1 VKNIFV
7 EAIKSGNV
15 SPDEF
20 KYERLLEFTSTEWRE
35 VQAYLSQN
43 YYYPEHEGL
52 DLDFTNAI
60 TYSLQELFSSNP
72 GASIQ
77 WKIGL
82 AGTASKIPYPSWSG
96 SGFWSEKLS
105 DIEHEIN
112 FVSEELIPL
121 VRNESW
127 DEIIESLDLL
137 SDIGLSLV
145 IAHCQVRTFPQRD
158 YFRSFLQSAEL
169 NDSYPMSQF
178 VAHILS
184 RSKDR
189 ASVERGDVIL
199 EDFYESI
206 PATVSIDA
214 RMALVIWVEDFY
226 NIMPP
231 WWTDMLDWQMAASSW
246 RDAAETKNIFLSGD
260 NVEYELSAKL
270 IRNSLQTFDSEDD
283 DEEESNDGP
292 IYSILAWLDG
302 QKPQPKTSHF
312 NRAEILAGL
321 WINERDNEDLAD
333 YMDYNDLGLPLAY
346 ALAEG
351 IITTNPKV
359 EEHINDSFNMLLKVL
374 EIEDTGFISY
384 RELLRASE

>member
-1 VKNIFV
+1 MANIFI
-7 EAIKSGNV
+7 EAMKSGQL
-15 SPDEF
+15 SSDEF
-20 KYERLLEFTSTEWRE
+20 PYEKLLEFTSADWRE
-35 VQAYLSQN
+35 VQSYLSEN
-43 YYYPEHEGL
+43 YSYPGHDGL
-52 DLDFTNAI
+52 DLNFTEAI
-60 TYSLQELFSSNP
+60 TYSLRDLLRSNP

-82 AGTASKIPYPSWSG
+82 VGTACKVPYPSWSG
-96 SGFWSEKLS
+96 SGFWSDKLS
-105 DIEHEIN
+105 DIECEIN
-112 FVSEELIPL
+112 FVSDDLIPL
-121 VRNESW
+121 VRDESW

-145 IAHCQVRTFPQRD
+145 VSHCQVRTFPQRD
-158 YFRSFLQSAEL
+158 YFRSFLASADL
-169 NDSYPMSQF
+169 NDAYPMTQF
-178 VAHILS
+178 VAHVLS

-206 PATVSIDA
+206 PATVLIDA
-214 RMALVIWVEDFY
+214 RMALVIWSEDFY
-226 NIMPP
+226 SIMPP

-260 NVEYELSAKL
+260 SVEFERSAKL
-270 IRNSLQTFDSEDD
+270 IRYSLQAFESD
-283 DEEESNDGP
+283 DEEESKDGP

-302 QKPQPKTSHF
+302 QNPQSKTSII

-321 WINERDNEDLAD
+321 WINQRDNEDLAD

-359 EEHINDSFNMLLKVL
+359 EENINDSFNMLLKVL

-384 RELLRASE
+384 RDLLRAAE